1 MKKQY
6 IAFDKFLEKAF
17 PLKNPFLRSN
27 YGNIHNLIKWISI
40 RAAFVLQ
47 RFGISANML
56 DIFGLLLIVPSYYF
70 LYYSLTNNMLILF
83 CVSYFSILCILSID
97 FMDGMLSKFS
107 KFEYYAGNSLD
118 NLCPDVIKFFSYFVI
133 GYLSQSPLFMIISV
147 LNCIIAFNFINKS
160 SSKFP
165 KKYFLLKK
173 LLYERFSINSFRIF
187 VLILLPSICILNFYF
202 DHVAIVI
209 SKTYI
214 LTSFILSI
222 VWILISLKQ
231 KNINE

>member
-1 MKKQY
+1 
-6 IAFDKFLEKAF
+6 
-17 PLKNPFLRSN
+17 
-27 YGNIHNLIKWISI
+27 
-40 RAAFVLQ
+40 
-47 RFGISANML
+47 
-56 DIFGLLLIVPSYYF
+56 
-70 LYYSLTNNMLILF
+70 
-83 CVSYFSILCILSID
+83 
-97 FMDGMLSKFS
+97 MDGMLSKFS
-107 KFEYYAGNSLD
+107 KYEYYAGNALD

-133 GYLSQSPLFMIISV
+133 GYLSQSPLFMIISL

-165 KKYFLLKK
+165 NKYFFLKK
-173 LLYERFSINSFRIF
+173 LLYERLSINSFRVL

-202 DHVAIVI
+202 GHVAIVI